1 MNLKSIIC
9 SAIRGVEHEE
19 RLPRYIL
26 YGGLFIAVLLAAGLR
41 IVSWQV
47 EPVLSRDAVGYVQDA
62 LSISRQSADSS
73 SARLRTVTTS
83 HRLYS
88 LYLSSRLF
96 GLEPHQL
103 GLVTNIVAGSLMPLL
118 MFGIAMLLWK
128 HHEIALICAF
138 LAAVYPPWV
147 KYSVNVQREIPH
159 IFFWGCFLLSLLLFF
174 RFRYLIFCM
183 AMGISSA
190 LCLASRYEG
199 AETLLISSI
208 FFLVDFVVRRGRF
221 RRQSVCGFLCYFA
234 SFFIVIELIFF
245 TIDFSMGDFVVMA
258 WKKAMSFVSPR

>member
-1 MNLKSIIC
+1 MDLKSTIYP
-9 SAIRGVEHEE
+9 AIRRVEHAR

-26 YGGLFIAVLLAAGLR
+26 WGGLLIAVLVAAGLR
-41 IVSWQV
+41 IVSWQI

-62 LSISRQSADSS
+62 LNINRQSEDSS
-73 SARLRTVTTS
+73 MAHLKPLTTS

-96 GLEPHQL
+96 ALEPHQL

-118 MFGIAMLLWK
+118 MFGITILLWK
-128 HHEIALICAF
+128 HHETALICAL

-159 IFFWGCFLLSLLLFF
+159 IFFWGCFFLSLLLFF
-174 RFRYLIFCM
+174 RFRHLLFCV

-190 LCLASRYEG
+190 LCVAARYEG
-199 AETLLISSI
+199 AETLVISSI
-208 FFLVDFVVRRGRF
+208 FFCADFITRRGRF
-221 RRQSVCGFLCYFA
+221 RRQIAYGFLCYLA
-234 SFFIVIELIFF
+234 SFFIITELVFL
-245 TIDFSMGDFVVMA
+245 TIDFSLAGFIVAA
-258 WKKAMSFVSPR
+258 WKKAMSFLIHR